1 MKKLLIFMLCM
12 TFLTGC
18 GNDDRTDTNNNKVSD
33 NNTITNKDGVGNA
46 NDSVANDMENWYDNF
61 ENALEGKNV
70 NYSTKSSIDAT
81 SIGGVEGYRYTT
93 ENGNIDVYRFVDG
106 DEFNKIMKD
115 KKINVDGKDAKV
127 EVNGH
132 MVIVSD
138 GVSEDVLSVFRG
150 LK

>member
-18 GNDDRTDTNNNKVSD
+18 GNDDRTDTNNN
-33 NNTITNKDGVGNA
+33 TITNEDGVGNA
-46 NDSVANDMENWYDNF
+46 NDSVDNDMDNWYDNF
-61 ENALEGKNV
+61 ENALEGKNL